1 MPGWSART
9 RRLIPA
15 HAGKTWSRPC
25 GSNAR
30 HGSSPLTRGKRRG
43 TIRRGLCAGLIPA
56 HAGKTVPD
64 WEHKALPG
72 AHPRSRG
79 ENHRRSAP
87 NGIKSGSSPLTR
99 GKRAKVCPRHYRLRL
114 IPAHAGKTFS
124 EPLRRSRAWAH
135 PRSRGENDRVPP
147 RVRCRRGSSPLTRG
161 KRPCVGDGGSLV
173 GLIPA
178 HAGKTRKASVQSTS
192 VRAHPRSRGE
202 NCVGVLCAGCASGSS
217 PLTRGKPVSVP
228 SHEPVGGLIPAHAGK
243 TVLVCCALVA
253 RRAHPRSRGE
263 NPSRFR
269 PTSQ

>member
-1 MPGWSART
+1 MFGDGFIPAHAGKSVGHRSQHQDRRAHPRSRGEKLYMPRVTFQTPGSSPLT
-9 RRLIPA
+9 RGKHLCADAVTWDQGLIPA

-135 PRSRGENDRVPP
+135 PRSRVENWRVAA
-147 RVRCRRGSSPLTRG
+147 CSSL
-161 KRPCVGDGGSLV
+161 
-173 GLIPA
+173 
-178 HAGKTRKASVQSTS
+178 
-192 VRAHPRSRGE
+192 RA
-202 NCVGVLCAGCASGSS
+202 GSS
-217 PLTRGKPVSVP
+217 PLTRGKPLGDRYP
-228 SHEPVGGLIPAHAGK
+228 QLEGELIPAHAGK
-243 TVLVCCALVA
+243 T
-253 RRAHPRSRGE
+253 PG
-263 NPSRFR
+263 
-269 PTSQ
+269 

>member
-1 MPGWSART
+1 MGSFPLTRGKQLVTAYNTRT
-9 RRLIPA
+9 GGLIPA
-15 HAGKTWSRPC
+15 HAGKTYARMDARRPIGLIPAHAGKTADGTRQSVIGGAHPRSR
-25 GSNAR
+25 GENNRAVGTAR
-30 HGSSPLTRGKRRG
+30 TSSGSSPLTRGKRRG

-135 PRSRGENDRVPP
+135 PRSRGEN
-147 RVRCRRGSSPLTRG
+147 L
-161 KRPCVGDGGSLV
+161 
-173 GLIPA
+173 
-178 HAGKTRKASVQSTS
+178 
-192 VRAHPRSRGE
+192 
-202 NCVGVLCAGCASGSS
+202 
-217 PLTRGKPVSVP
+217 
-228 SHEPVGGLIPAHAGK
+228 
-243 TVLVCCALVA
+243 
-253 RRAHPRSRGE
+253 
-263 NPSRFR
+263 
-269 PTSQ
+269 